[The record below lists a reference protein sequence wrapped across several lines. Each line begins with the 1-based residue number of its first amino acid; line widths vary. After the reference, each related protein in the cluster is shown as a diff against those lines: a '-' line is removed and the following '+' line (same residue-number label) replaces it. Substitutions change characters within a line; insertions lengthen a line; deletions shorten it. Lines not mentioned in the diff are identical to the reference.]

1 MNLNSI
7 NISEIVEQTKAQLQE
22 YKTLTPALKMS
33 IELVL
38 VVVVMLANKLGLNC
52 NNSSI
57 PPSKDMNREKL
68 PKEKSD
74 KKVGGQKG
82 RVGKTLAQT
91 DTPDEVKVI
100 LVDRDFIPRRHK

>member
-1 MNLNSI
+1 M
-7 NISEIVEQTKAQLQE
+7 
-22 YKTLTPALKMS
+22 LTPALKMS
-33 IELVL
+33 ILVI
-38 VVVVMLANKLGLNC
+38 VVMLANKLGLNS

-68 PKEKSD
+68 SKEKSD

-91 DTPDEVKVI
+91 DTPDEAKVI
-100 LVDRDFIPRRHK
+100 LVNRDFIPQGNYREVSFQKRQVYEITQRV